1 MLFCC
6 FYFILL
12 SFKNFL
18 LLLKLFLI
26 LFNFLSNGIKISIE
40 FVLIF
45 ERCPINYISQHFQHK
60 ILKPNISN
68 NIFISLPINILI
80 SINQQLN
87 NLTLKFPRFY
97 LTQFVQHF
105 VFFVKNIYK
114 VNHTNSLIAIFEQI
128 SHKFKYRIG
137 IR

>member
-6 FYFILL
+6 FYFLLL

-45 ERCPINYISQHFQHK
+45 ERCPIDNISQHFQHK
-60 ILKPNISN
+60 ILKPNISH
-68 NIFISLPINILI
+68 NILISLPIDILI

-87 NLTLKFPRFY
+87 NLTLKFPR
-97 LTQFVQHF
+97 LSLAQFVQHF
-105 VFFVKNIYK
+105 VFFVKNVDK
-114 VNHTNSLIAIFEQI
+114 VKHANGLITIFEQI

-137 IR
+137 R